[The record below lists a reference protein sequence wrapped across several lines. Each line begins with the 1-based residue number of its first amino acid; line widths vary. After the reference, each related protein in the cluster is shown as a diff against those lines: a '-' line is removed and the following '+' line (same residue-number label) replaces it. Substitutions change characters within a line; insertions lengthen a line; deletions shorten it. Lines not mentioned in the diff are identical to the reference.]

1 MEHHD
6 AFVIFKNYLQDKIA
20 ISEEELQKIQKV
32 ASLKK
37 LRKWQT
43 LLNDGD
49 VWKKMSFISEGCCR
63 LFRYDSKGVDHTVRF
78 GIQNWWM
85 TDLESFNADRP
96 SLYNIEALAHSSMLI
111 WSKEDWIQLQEEI
124 PVFKQF
130 YEGLVNKAFETTQ
143 ERVYT
148 LISLNPEEK
157 YLDFQQKYPHVFN
170 KVPLHMVASYL
181 GISRETL
188 NRVRK
193 DLVKPKK
200 TPK

>member
-1 MEHHD
+1 LCS
-6 AFVIFKNYLQDKIA
+6 N
-20 ISEEELQKIQKV
+20 
-32 ASLKK
+32 
-37 LRKWQT
+37 
-43 LLNDGD
+43 
-49 VWKKMSFISEGCCR
+49 
-63 LFRYDSKGVDHTVRF
+63 GVDHTVRF

-96 SLYNIEALAHSSMLI
+96 SLYNIEALAQSSMLI
-111 WSKEDWIQLQEEI
+111 WSKEDWLRLQEEI
-124 PVFKQF
+124 PAFKQF
-130 YEGLVNKAFETTQ
+130 YDELVNKAFEATQ

-157 YLDFQQKYPHVFN
+157 YLDFQHKYPNVFN
-170 KVPLHMVASYL
+170 NVPLYMVASYL

-193 DLVKPKK
+193 DLLKPKK